1 MKLGWKIFA
10 SYLLVLV
17 VSGLVLIVSTSYA
30 APTAFA
36 QHVRQMGWMV
46 EMEDAEAQE
55 MMSQGQ
61 GQGQQH
67 RHGSGGTRS
76 QQLVAD
82 LEENFR
88 QTLNTALLRSALA
101 ATLTTVILS
110 LFVSQRITQPIR
122 QLVKASHRIASG
134 HYGEHLVIKSHD
146 ELGELTQSFNSMAA
160 KLAETETLRLQLIA
174 DVSHELKTP
183 LASITGYMVG
193 LQDGVIPATDETF
206 QKVQREADRLQ
217 RLVHDLQ
224 ELSRAEAGQLP
235 MKVQPCDA
243 GQLIHDTVEWIRPQ
257 FEDRGVLLNVEVP
270 SECIQVR
277 CDYDRVRQVI
287 LNLLGNAL
295 QYTPEGG
302 RVTITLTN
310 GEGVAAFKVVDTG
323 MGIAQENLERI
334 FQRFYRV
341 DKSRSRAS
349 GGSGIGLTIASHIVR
364 SLGGR
369 IWAES
374 DGIGKGST
382 FCFTLPLA

>member
-1 MKLGWKIFA
+1 MKLGWKIFL
-10 SYLLVLV
+10 SYLVILV

-30 APTAFA
+30 APPAFS
-36 QHVRQMGWMV
+36 QHVRAMGWMMD
-46 EMEDAEAQE
+46 MESDEADA
-55 MMSQGQ
+55 MM

-67 RHGSGGTRS
+67 RYGSGWQS

-82 LEENFR
+82 LEDNFR
-88 QTLNTALLRSALA
+88 DTLNTALLRSTLA
-101 ATLTTVILS
+101 ATFTAVILS

-122 QLVKASHRIASG
+122 QLVKASQRIARG
-134 HYGEHLVIKSHD
+134 HYDEHLVINSHD
-146 ELGELTQSFNSMAA
+146 ELGELTQSFNSMAS
-160 KLAETETLRLQLIA
+160 KLAETETMRLQLIA
-174 DVSHELKTP
+174 DISHELKTP

-193 LQDGVIPATDETF
+193 LEDGVMPATPETF
-206 QKVQREADRLQ
+206 QKVRREADRLQ

-243 GQLIHDTVEWIRPQ
+243 GQLIQDAVEWIRPQ
-257 FEDRGVLLNVEVP
+257 FEDQGVMLTAEV
-270 SECIQVR
+270 SNQGIQVR
-277 CDYDRVRQVI
+277 CDYDRTRQVI

-302 RVTITLTN
+302 RVTIALTN
-310 GEGVAAFKVVDTG
+310 GEGVAVFSISDTG
-323 MGIAQENLERI
+323 VGISPENLERV

-349 GGSGIGLTIASHIVR
+349 GGSGIGLTIASHIIR

-374 DGIGKGST
+374 AGLGKGST
-382 FCFTLPLA
+382 FRFTLPLA